1 MPQDPYSIDYDAG
14 ISAIDTEY
22 VRPMLDASH
31 LIVHGGKAAFVDTGT
46 SHSVPGLLKAM
57 ADRGVSPEQVEF
69 VFLTHVHLDHAGGA
83 GALMQA
89 LPRATA
95 VVHPRG
101 ARHLA
106 QPDKL
111 IAGTRAVYGDEAF
124 ERMYGDIL
132 PIPEARLHVPQ
143 DGETLDLAGRPMT
156 CMYTEGHARHHYCL
170 VDSAFQGV
178 FTGDSFGVSYR
189 ELDTAAGPFVFPTTT
204 PVHFDP
210 EPAHQAVDRIM
221 AQDPRFLFLTHFG
234 RVPASQALARQ
245 MHQSLEAFVALAL
258 RRRNDPART
267 RSMQEDMFALLDEQL
282 SRHGYAGDIAERHS
296 LLDDDIA
303 LNVQG
308 LEFWL
313 DQQPD

>member
-1 MPQDPYSIDYDAG
+1 MHKDPYSVDYESG
-14 ISAIDTEY
+14 ITAIDTEY

-31 LIVHGGKAAFVDTGT
+31 LIVHRGKAAFVDTGT
-46 SHSVPGLLKAM
+46 THSVPGLLKAM
-57 ADRGVSPEQVEF
+57 AARGVSPQQVEF

-89 LPRATA
+89 LPKATA

-106 QPDKL
+106 QPDRL

-124 ERMYGDIL
+124 ERMYGDIV
-132 PIPEARLHVPQ
+132 PIPEARLHVPV
-143 DGETLDLAGRPMT
+143 DGETLELAGRPLT
-156 CMYTEGHARHHYCL
+156 CMFTEGHARHHYCL
-170 VDSAFQGV
+170 ADPAFHGV

-189 ELDTAAGPFVFPTTT
+189 EFDTESGPFIFPTTT

-210 EPAHQAVDRIM
+210 TPAHEAVDRIM
-221 AQDPRFLFLTHFG
+221 ALQPRFLYLTHFS
-234 RVPASQALARQ
+234 RVTASEKLARQ
-245 MHQSLEAFVALAL
+245 MHGSLDAFVALAQ
-258 RRRNDPART
+258 RHRHDAART
-267 RSMQEDMFALLDEQL
+267 SRMSQEMFALLDQQL
-282 SRHGYAGDIAERHS
+282 DRHGYAGDTAARHR

-308 LEFWL
+308 LEVWL
-313 DQQPD
+313 DQQAS